1 MTLREI
7 QAKCH
12 ATAIGKGFNL
22 NEHVKQLL
30 LIGSEVQ
37 EAIECIGVNRSHTD
51 PELMFIHDSFGNLM
65 NILEHNRKHRQMDEC
80 TTIKSKA
87 DLEEELA
94 DIIIRVLSYAKE
106 QGFDMQD
113 AVERKMKVNET
124 RPRLHGKE
132 F

>member
-7 QAKCH
+7 QEKCH
-12 ATAIGKGFNL
+12 ATASGKGFNL

-37 EAIECIGVNRSHTD
+37 EAIESIEVNRDCTD
-51 PELMFIHDSFGNLM
+51 PELLFVHDSFRNIM
-65 NILEHNRKHRQMDEC
+65 DILEHTRRYRTLDEC
-80 TTIKSKA
+80 SMIKDKA
-87 DLEEELA
+87 NHAEELA
-94 DIIIRVLSYAKE
+94 DTIIRVLSYAHE
-106 QGFDMQD
+106 LGYDMQD
-113 AVERKMKVNET
+113 EVERKARINET